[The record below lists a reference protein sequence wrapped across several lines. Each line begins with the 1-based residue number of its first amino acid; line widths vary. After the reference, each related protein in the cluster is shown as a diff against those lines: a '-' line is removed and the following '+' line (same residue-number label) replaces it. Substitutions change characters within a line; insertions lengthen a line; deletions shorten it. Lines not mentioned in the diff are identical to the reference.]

1 MWLALLVLFV
11 VLSPGV
17 LFTLPALG
25 KKMGGKFVI
34 ALMHSLLFVVVVALL
49 NVTEAFQVF
58 QVQTPAK
65 GKVVTRFT
73 PEQTLANAEKRLNDL
88 TTSLESLKAQV
99 TEKTRELDEG
109 NSRVAQLRQQLQE
122 AQQSAQAAQNKVNMK
137 NEELSNAQKE
147 VLDTTARMNMI
158 TNKIAASTSL
168 SKAGIVKGGV
178 NSVAVTQQQL
188 NNLNRSI
195 NSTNASIVAAQK
207 AVSAARLS
215 LDASNNVKQAEQAP
229 ASMDS
234 GSKVQDVAQAAE
246 VAQKAQVDAE
256 KAVIVANKAPV
267 DATPAAPAAVAATP
281 TIASM
286 LGLGPK
292 TISMEGDPS
301 PTPPPPQ
308 RMPADLCTP
317 GNWPILYNGR
327 NDGTGPNTYTTVC
340 MNCAT
345 RYAGNPNIPVNINQQ
360 NYANYKYTC

>member
-49 NVTEAFQVF
+49 NVTEAFQVG
-58 QVQTPAK
+58 TPAK
-65 GKVVTRFT
+65 GKVARFT
-73 PEQTLANAEKRLNDL
+73 PEQTLANAENRLNSL
-88 TTSLESLKAQV
+88 TTSLENLKARVIQ
-99 TEKTRELDEG
+99 KTRELDEG

-122 AQQSAQAAQNKVNMK
+122 AQESAQAAQIKVNMK
-137 NEELSNAQKE
+137 NDELSNAQKE

-158 TNKIAASTSL
+158 TNQIAATS
-168 SKAGIVKGGV
+168 SKKGGV
-178 NSVAVTQQQL
+178 SSVAVIQQNL
-188 NNLNRSI
+188 HSLNRSI
-195 NSTNASIVAAQK
+195 NSTNTSIISAQK
-207 AVSAARLS
+207 AVSAARLA
-215 LDASNNVKQAEQAP
+215 LDASNNVKRAEQAP

-267 DATPAAPAAVAATP
+267 DATPAAPAKVPTS

-308 RMPADLCTP
+308 RMPADLCAA
-317 GNWPILYNGR
+317 GWWPFMSNGV
-327 NDGTGPNTYTTVC
+327 NDGTGSNTYTSLCTPC
-340 MNCAT
+340 ST
-345 RYAGNPNIPVNINQQ
+345 PYRGNPNIPVNVNQQ
-360 NYANYKYTC
+360 NYANYKFTC